1 VEQRKLG
8 TQGPAL
14 SVVGVGTWAIGGD
27 NWDYG
32 WGPQDDAD
40 SLRAIQAAFDLG
52 VNWVDTAPVYGF
64 GHAEEVV
71 AKALR
76 GRRDEVVL
84 ASKFGL
90 LWDAEGKTYRDGR
103 PATVRKEIEDSL
115 RRLQTD
121 HLDIYHQHWPDWD
134 FKTPVAETME
144 VLVGLQEAGKIRH
157 IGVSNYDVTQLGE
170 ALGVHHVDSLQPP
183 YNLVDRSAE
192 TELLPYCQ
200 AHGVGVVVYSPL
212 MNGLLAGQMD
222 EETKFSDTDWRGR
235 DERFYGEGLRQ
246 NLAMARRVK
255 TVAEGL
261 GCSQAQLAVAW
272 TLANPAVTAAI
283 VGFRNGEEPAD
294 LLEGLPGPLEPAT
307 MAALRAG
314 QD

>member
-1 VEQRKLG
+1 MEQRKLG
-8 TQGPAL
+8 EQGPTL
-14 SVVGVGTWAIGGD
+14 SVVGIGTWAIGGD

-32 WGPQDDAD
+32 WGPQDDDD
-40 SLRAIQAAFDLG
+40 SLRAIQAAFDMG

-71 AKALR
+71 ARALK

-90 LWDAEGKTYRDGR
+90 LWDEAGKTYRDGR
-103 PATVRKEIEDSL
+103 PATVRREIEDSL

-144 VLVGLQEAGKIRH
+144 VLVGLQQEGKIRC
-157 IGVSNYDVTQLGE
+157 IGVSNYDTTQLAE
-170 ALGVHHVDSLQPP
+170 ALAVHHVDSFQPP

-192 TELLPYCQ
+192 AELLPYSQ

-222 EETKFSDTDWRGR
+222 EAVKFSDTDWRGR
-235 DERFYGEGLRQ
+235 DERFSGEGLRT
-246 NLAMARRVK
+246 NLAMAQRVK
-255 TVAEGL
+255 AVAQDL

-272 TLANPAVTAAI
+272 TLANPAVTSAI
-283 VGFRNGEEPAD
+283 VGFRNGDEPVD
-294 LLEGLPGPLEPAT
+294 LLKAMPERLEPGT
-307 MAALRAG
+307 VAALRA
-314 QD
+314 DHA

>member
-1 VEQRKLG
+1 MDQRRLG
-8 TQGPAL
+8 EDGPML

-40 SLRAIQAAFDLG
+40 SLRAIHAALDLG

-71 AKALR
+71 AKALK

-90 LWDAEGKTYRDGR
+90 LWDEQGKTYRDCR
-103 PATVRKEIEDSL
+103 PATVQKEIEDSL

-134 FKTPVAETME
+134 YKTPVPETME
-144 VLVGLQEAGKIRH
+144 VLAGLQDEGKILN
-157 IGVSNYDVTQLGE
+157 IGVSNFSVGELEE
-170 ALGVHHVDSLQPP
+170 ALSVRHVASLQPP

-200 AHGVGVVVYSPL
+200 SHGVGVVAYSPL
-212 MNGLLAGQMD
+212 MNGLLSGQID
-222 EETKFSDTDWRGR
+222 EETKFSGTDWRGR
-235 DERFYGEGLRQ
+235 DERFTGDGLRQ
-246 NLAMARRVK
+246 NLAMAQRVK
-255 TVAEGL
+255 NVASDL
-261 GCSQAQLAVAW
+261 GCSQAQLALAW
-272 TLANPAVTAAI
+272 VLANPAVTSGI
-283 VGFRNGEEPAD
+283 VGFRNGDEPAD
-294 LLEGLPGPLEPAT
+294 LIKGLPTELNPAVL
-307 MAALRAG
+307 ASLRSG